1 MLRCDSA
8 YLWDLLFEKVRWN
21 YRSLCIS
28 NEFYCWIKASNAGRS
43 LYSLFNWTR
52 LIEENLV
59 GSPQKTLT
67 VLGQINQNVHTPFKV
82 IPTKPNS
89 GSPDLRPAPVRA
101 ASGRTLSSQG
111 RTANIAACVRLKR
124 TVVGRLLSIKF
135 NVELLV
141 KAVKMSSTSSCW
153 RLGRRL
159 DCLPP
164 VRRAARRTRCPRCGH
179 CFCPSAQW
187 RSSRFTATLQLWFG
201 FNHQIFSYR
210 RESGVH
216 WTERSNRQVI
226 EVCLSVRLLPVK
238 IIFEKISGKRASVE
252 RKAHV
257 EDS

>member
-1 MLRCDSA
+1 MLDKSIECRQISIFIIQLDETHRRES
-8 YLWDLLFEKVRWN
+8 RWLATEN
-21 YRSLCIS
+21 
-28 NEFYCWIKASNAGRS
+28 
-43 LYSLFNWTR
+43 FNSFGA
-52 LIEENLV
+52 NKPKCSHSV
-59 GSPQKTLT
+59 QSHSHQ
-67 VLGQINQNVHTPFKV
+67 
-82 IPTKPNS
+82 PNS

-187 RSSRFTATLQLWFG
+187 RSSRFTATLQL
-201 FNHQIFSYR
+201 
-210 RESGVH
+210 
-216 WTERSNRQVI
+216 
-226 EVCLSVRLLPVK
+226 
-238 IIFEKISGKRASVE
+238 
-252 RKAHV
+252 
-257 EDS
+257 